1 MSLSLALMPQL
12 PPTGLPCEYP
22 APKPSTRSSI
32 QVRPIGPRQPRTQ
45 CDLNDRRLRR
55 VSAVACAP
63 SKHSLPTPGIPPKP
77 PRPSTRVT
85 SAPSFTSV
93 SSQVDGPSLVSS
105 DTPSLVMTTTM
116 TVSSPAQLRVS
127 DSTPPF
133 LLQKTHGPPPYFLH
147 RAPVSVLRS
156 PSSPH
161 LKQKRSFKAAMR
173 TPPTLSD
180 VEPSPPTQP
189 RSSAGINDP
198 NPATT
203 STVPAR
209 VLSAQARRTTSPPRR
224 PLPKPSPPPEKALPP
239 IPFPS
244 RPSSPPAQLSHGLA
258 SMLSA
263 PAPSVPAGRPVSQ
276 DAEETL
282 RQLEQLAA
290 ELKQMDTG
298 GVLAVMPKRRRSRG
312 HSQRRRREHANRSA
326 GAAAKSASSK
336 ESLSVPRIVVTN
348 PSTENLAAAEERDCE
363 SDTPRARTPDSDGGS
378 GDVTEEELW
387 VHEYG
392 GWGTSEKGKWKAKAS
407 EDDETFPESKSCLN
421 ANVVRQASGS
431 VSGSAHKSRSAC
443 CKKDDDNG
451 DDDDELF
458 YIYEPIG
465 APEFLVGCST
475 SLIARA
481 TPGFHSSQCMKHATA
496 HSSPSTRRR
505 RRRPA
510 ALVLATPEQAEWFAD
525 VVLGSA
531 PLMPLPRPL
540 QTPLLKDSDRPS
552 TAPGAAWASV
562 LGLPAPPLSSSMPSS
577 SSRFQQPSR
586 RAMSSGAADVLQAGK
601 PHTAAATSG
610 SGSGVPRA
618 SSAYVTMRSESGQG
632 QGPRQAA
639 SWASAHA
646 GVAGATVGTSSSRS
660 RACSSISRSEW
671 PPLRCVLCVCVCV
684 SVRGAALSRDVVR

>member
-1 MSLSLALMPQL
+1 MSVALMRQV
-12 PPTGLPCEYP
+12 PPTGLPCEHP
-22 APKPSTRSSI
+22 APKPNARSSI

-63 SKHSLPTPGIPPKP
+63 SKHSLPTPDIPPKP

-93 SSQVDGPSLVSS
+93 SSQVDGPSPVSS

-116 TVSSPAQLRVS
+116 TLSSPAQLRIS

-156 PSSPH
+156 PSTPH
-161 LKQKRSFKAAMR
+161 LKQKRSFKTAMR
-173 TPPTLSD
+173 TPPAPSD

-189 RSSAGINDP
+189 SSCGINDL
-198 NPATT
+198 NSATT

-209 VLSAQARRTTSPPRR
+209 TPTTARRTTSPPLR

-244 RPSSPPAQLSHGLA
+244 RPSSPPGQPSHDPA
-258 SMLSA
+258 SMLSTS
-263 PAPSVPAGRPVSQ
+263 APSIPAGRPVSQ

-290 ELKQMDTG
+290 ELKQMG
-298 GVLAVMPKRRRSRG
+298 PGALATPKRRRSRVP
-312 HSQRRRREHANRSA
+312 SQRRRREHTNKSA
-326 GAAAKSASSK
+326 GAAACAAKCAPSK
-336 ESLSVPRIVVTN
+336 GSLSVPRIIVTN
-348 PSTENLAAAEERDCE
+348 PSTENLAADEEPECE
-363 SDTPRARTPDSDGGS
+363 TDTPRARSPDSDGGS
-378 GDVTEEELW
+378 GNVTEEELW

-407 EDDETFPESKSCLN
+407 EDDETFSES
-421 ANVVRQASGS
+421 A
-431 VSGSAHKSRSAC
+431 SGSAHKSRSALDTF
-443 CKKDDDNG
+443 CKDND

-465 APEFLVGCST
+465 APEFLVGSST

-481 TPGFHSSQCMKHATA
+481 TPGFHSSQCAKHATA
-496 HSSPSTRRR
+496 HSSSSTRRR

-531 PLMPLPRPL
+531 PLMPRPSHT
-540 QTPLLKDSDRPS
+540 QTLKDMERPS
-552 TAPGAAWASV
+552 TAPGWASV
-562 LGLPAPPLSSSMPSS
+562 LGLPAPPTSL
-577 SSRFQQPSR
+577 RHQQPSR
-586 RAMSSGAADVLQAGK
+586 RAMSSGAADVLQVGK
-601 PHTAAATSG
+601 PETASPG
-610 SGSGVPRA
+610 SAIPRA
-618 SSAYVTMRSESGQG
+618 SSAYVTMRSESAQG

-646 GVAGATVGTSSSRS
+646 GAPPPGTSSEPNSPRPGV
-660 RACSSISRSEW
+660 RPRLKSIKGLFKHFSK
-671 PPLRCVLCVCVCV
+671 
-684 SVRGAALSRDVVR
+684 